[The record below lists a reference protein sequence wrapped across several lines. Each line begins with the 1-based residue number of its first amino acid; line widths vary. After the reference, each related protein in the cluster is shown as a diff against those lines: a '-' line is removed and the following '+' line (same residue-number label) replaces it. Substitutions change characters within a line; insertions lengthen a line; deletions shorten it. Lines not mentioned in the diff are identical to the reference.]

1 MVVLK
6 KNRSVDRHRRRRRMH
21 FGHDLLSLFPL
32 LLLLGHLSLFSLA
45 PARFLALLSLVR
57 FLGLF
62 SLFLWLPSSAV
73 LLGLSLCIGAILCLG
88 WALRLPQLTQVRFL
102 LLKGL

>member
-1 MVVLK
+1 
-6 KNRSVDRHRRRRRMH
+6 MH

-73 LLGLSLCIGAILCLG
+73 LLGASGTYQPVEG
-88 WALRLPQLTQVRFL
+88 EALKPPAPGLEPLT
-102 LLKGL
+102 